1 MAEPDVSVVTDVLG
15 PPYTAQTLQL
25 RPDDEGEVV
34 ATLVRRPAE
43 SSTRKAVLHVHGF
56 ADYFF
61 QTGLA
66 DFWVDRGYDFFA
78 LDLRKY
84 GRSLRPNQTP
94 NYVADLHAY
103 YEELDLAYRL
113 IAEDHDHVVF
123 SAHST
128 GGLTVPL
135 WLHDRGLPAA
145 GVFLNAPWID
155 MQGDAFTRLLALPVI
170 QRLGAIDPKRQIPRE
185 VSGVYARSLH
195 RDHIGEWDFNLE
207 WKPLASYPVY
217 AGWIRAIRTGQARVA
232 RGLEIESPLLMITSD
247 RSSVPTSVDDPD
259 LTCTDVVLDVE
270 RLRRRAPELSHHVTI
285 AQVHGADPRR
295 GALPRAGADEGVR
308 RAGSLALGVRR
319 VSR

>member
-1 MAEPDVSVVTDVLG
+1 M
-15 PPYTAQTLQL
+15 
-25 RPDDEGEVV
+25 
-34 ATLVRRPAE
+34 
-43 SSTRKAVLHVHGF
+43 HGF

-66 DFWVDRGYDFFA
+66 DFWVERGYDFYA

-84 GRSLRPNQTP
+84 GRSLRPHQTP

-113 IAEDHDHVVF
+113 VAEDHDHVVM

-145 GVFLNAPWID
+145 GVFLNSPWID

-170 QRLGAIDPKRQIPRE
+170 QRLGAIDPKRQIPRD
-185 VSGVYARSLH
+185 VTGVYARSLH

-232 RGLEIESPLLMITSD
+232 RGLDIQSPLLMITSD
-247 RSSVPTSVDDPD
+247 RSSVPRSVDDPD
-259 LTCTDVVLDVE
+259 LICTDVVLDVE
-270 RLRRRAPELSHHVTI
+270 RMRRRAPELSHHVTI
-285 AQVHGADPRR
+285 AQVHGAIHDVMLSPEPARTKVY
-295 GALPRAGADEGVR
+295 DE
-308 RAGSLALGVRR
+308 LGRWLSAYVE
-319 VSR
+319 

>member
-1 MAEPDVSVVTDVLG
+1 MARRVLQ
-15 PPYTAQTLQL
+15 P
-25 RPDDEGEVV
+25 EGLTPV
-34 ATLVRRPAE
+34 AR
-43 SSTRKAVLHVHGF
+43 
-56 ADYFF
+56 
-61 QTGLA
+61 
-66 DFWVDRGYDFFA
+66 
-78 LDLRKY
+78 
-84 GRSLRPNQTP
+84 
-94 NYVADLHAY
+94 
-103 YEELDLAYRL
+103 LDLAYRL
-113 IAEDHDHVVF
+113 IAEEHDHVVF

-195 RDHIGEWDFNLE
+195 RDHIGEWEFNLE

-232 RGLEIESPLLMITSD
+232 KGLDIDSPLLMMTSD
-247 RSSVPTSVDDPD
+247 RSSLPTSVDDPD
-259 LTCTDVVLDVE
+259 LIRTDVVLDVE

-285 AQVHGADPRR
+285 VQVHGAIHDVVLSAEPARTQVY
-295 GALPRAGADEGVR
+295 DE
-308 RAGSLALGVRR
+308 LGRWLSAYVE
-319 VSR
+319 